1 MKTRI
6 YYLIILAFTF
16 LMSCTNDQD
25 MVNPNQDFDLKVEE
39 LSGDNQ
45 TKAAPQAVQQLEW
58 RCVDLKVNFYSGTK
72 QVSQWDS
79 YTNTM
84 QDDEKQQLYRLEN
97 GLFTALTTS
106 TQNQGANL
114 KSGSKSYKYS
124 WEEDGILL
132 IDGVRLNVK
141 IENGNLV
148 IYYHVKDADKIGAIF
163 NISIDNTFGGDLE
176 NEGQL
181 LGMGVIRFEERNPVD
196 EKQTSELSTQALV
209 DAFIA
214 QEPISDVKYMAMRKE
229 QRCLIL
235 EGANSPAVAFQMNAD
250 NSIQLNNQRAQ
261 VLFSALLN
269 GANFNILNTDLQ
281 LSRIA
286 FDNNSDKQLLRIQAW
301 TNLQQL
307 VSFLYRMDSDE
318 QSWIVAPG
326 VEQQSSLYSY
336 DLAQKFNNRE
346 KLLEQIFNTISVSE
360 QNYVFNL
367 SDGADAKVY
376 PVSLKDN
383 TVGLANVTPLRAK
396 DLYTAFLSKQA
407 YNFKGVD
414 VNINKISHESGN
426 GGSLLVFGVT
436 AQTTETVKFYIDTNS
451 DKEHWLIAPESAN
464 NTEIPSYELAQKFND
479 RTSILNNVFN
489 TLKSTD
495 DAYTF
500 ELSEGQDSK
509 TYTVLLS
516 NQVVDLANVT
526 PQRASSLYTA
536 FLSHQAYTFKGVDVN
551 INRITHESGNGGS
564 LLVFGVTT
572 QTSENVKFY
581 YDTHSDKEH
590 WLIAPESAGNSEM
603 PSYELAQK
611 FNDRTSILN
620 NVFNTLKS
628 TDDAYTFELSEGQ
641 DSETHTVIL
650 SNQTID
656 LANVTPQRASSLYTA
671 FLSHQAYAF
680 KGFDVKINRIT
691 HESGNGG
698 SLLVYGVTTQT
709 SENVKFYFDTH
720 SDKEHWL
727 IAPESAG
734 NFEIPS
740 YELVQK
746 FNDRTS
752 ILNNVFNTLKV
763 TDDIYTFELSEGQDS
778 ETYKVQL
785 SNQVVD
791 LANITPKRAK
801 DLYTAVLSH
810 NTYRFLGIDV
820 KINKITHESGNGGSL
835 LVFGVTTQT
844 SENVKF
850 YYETNSTKEHWLIA
864 PQDASNQ

>member
-383 TVGLANVTPLRAK
+383 TV
-396 DLYTAFLSKQA
+396 
-407 YNFKGVD
+407 
-414 VNINKISHESGN
+414 
-426 GGSLLVFGVT
+426 
-436 AQTTETVKFYIDTNS
+436 
-451 DKEHWLIAPESAN
+451 
-464 NTEIPSYELAQKFND
+464 
-479 RTSILNNVFN
+479 
-489 TLKSTD
+489 
-495 DAYTF
+495 
-500 ELSEGQDSK
+500 
-509 TYTVLLS
+509 
-516 NQVVDLANVT
+516 
-526 PQRASSLYTA
+526 
-536 FLSHQAYTFKGVDVN
+536 
-551 INRITHESGNGGS
+551 
-564 LLVFGVTT
+564 
-572 QTSENVKFY
+572 
-581 YDTHSDKEH
+581 
-590 WLIAPESAGNSEM
+590 
-603 PSYELAQK
+603 
-611 FNDRTSILN
+611 
-620 NVFNTLKS
+620 
-628 TDDAYTFELSEGQ
+628 
-641 DSETHTVIL
+641 
-650 SNQTID
+650 
-656 LANVTPQRASSLYTA
+656 
-671 FLSHQAYAF
+671 
-680 KGFDVKINRIT
+680 
-691 HESGNGG
+691 
-698 SLLVYGVTTQT
+698 
-709 SENVKFYFDTH
+709 
-720 SDKEHWL
+720 
-727 IAPESAG
+727 
-734 NFEIPS
+734 
-740 YELVQK
+740 
-746 FNDRTS
+746 
-752 ILNNVFNTLKV
+752 
-763 TDDIYTFELSEGQDS
+763 
-778 ETYKVQL
+778 
-785 SNQVVD
+785 
-791 LANITPKRAK
+791 
-801 DLYTAVLSH
+801 
-810 NTYRFLGIDV
+810 
-820 KINKITHESGNGGSL
+820 
-835 LVFGVTTQT
+835 
-844 SENVKF
+844 
-850 YYETNSTKEHWLIA
+850 
-864 PQDASNQ
+864 